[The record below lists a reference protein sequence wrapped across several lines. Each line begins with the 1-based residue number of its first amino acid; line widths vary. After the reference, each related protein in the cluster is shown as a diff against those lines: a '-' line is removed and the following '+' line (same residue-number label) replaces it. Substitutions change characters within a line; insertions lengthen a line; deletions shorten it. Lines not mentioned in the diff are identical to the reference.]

1 MASEPWQRTCGRP
14 WEVSLAN
21 DSSHLSAS
29 SIASIVVPVECATLS
44 RYRRNAYRTHG
55 LPWAFKRL
63 PPFWFKA
70 PWGSDRLGDELNLS
84 PRRRQSDPDQFP
96 DDVVDRVE
104 PREPV
109 LGTPGRAQRAKPE
122 TIAQPR

>member
-63 PPFWFKA
+63 PLFLVQSALGFR
-70 PWGSDRLGDELNLS
+70 SVGDELNLA
-84 PRRRQSDPDQFP
+84 PRRRQSDPDQVP

-104 PREPV
+104 PREPA
-109 LGTPGRAQRAKPE
+109 LGDDAVRQ
-122 TIAQPR
+122 TIGQVNTHQQ